1 MSKIHFLPVSY
12 GDSFVIECEKGGQ
25 RGVVLVD
32 GGPQGYGEVVEK
44 KVEEVGTPDLMVLT
58 HYDNDHIG
66 GLTDYIKSYNG
77 KGKLPAKEVW
87 ANCAGYARVDEEP
100 RLTADGKVSPV
111 MPCSITQG
119 VQLARLLDA
128 IARKGELTWSDNL
141 IEGFSKEFPFATV
154 EVVSP
159 TAEGR
164 QLAVGKQEKVA
175 ATLKPEAATM
185 ANKSLDKEEIILPL
199 EDLAKDCPKPPSA
212 KVDAEVANAASIAI
226 LLRCDDLSILM
237 LGDCYP
243 HNVVDYLRKNKYSET
258 NPLEVDFV
266 KVAHHGSRHNTSNE
280 LLDLIKCNHFIIS
293 TNGAK
298 FGHPDRE
305 AFAHILCHPTRDRSE
320 KVHFYLNYDMDT
332 LRTKSGRFIL
342 DGEPEAYN
350 FEIHESV
357 SEIAPLERK
366 SKAPVTIDSATL
378 NKLTAEAIASPRLRM
393 NLDLRNSTED
403 QSQRMLNAIQP
414 GSVLP
419 IHRHLKSSET
429 VVCLRGHLQEI
440 FYDDNGMVTEVFDL
454 IPGSDCMGLNI
465 PKGQWHTVV
474 ALKSG
479 TVILETKDGPYAP
492 LGEDEVMNL

>member
-87 ANCAGYARVDEEP
+87 ANCAGYASVVEAP
-100 RLTADGKVSPV
+100 KLTADGKVSPI
-111 MPCSITQG
+111 MTESIPQG
-119 VQLARLLDA
+119 VNLARLLAA
-128 IARKGELTWSDNL
+128 IAQKGELTWRDDL
-141 IEGFSKEFPFATV
+141 IEGFSKEFPFASV

-175 ATLKPEAATM
+175 ATMKPEAATM
-185 ANKSLDKEEIILPL
+185 SKSLDKEEIVLPL
-199 EDLAKDCPKPPSA
+199 EDLAQDCPKPPSA

-293 TNGAK
+293 TNGNK

-393 NLDLRNSTED
+393 NLDLRNSQED
-403 QSQRMLNAIQP
+403 QSQRMLNAIEP
-414 GSVLP
+414 GTVMP
-419 IHRHLKSSET
+419 IHRHRSSSET
-429 VVCLRGHLQEI
+429 VVCIRGHFEEY
-440 FYDDNGMVTEVFDL
+440 FYDDEGVLTDTIDM
-454 IPGSDCMGLNI
+454 IPGGTVLNI
-465 PKGQWHTVV
+465 PVGQWHS
-474 ALKSG
+474 LRPMESG
-479 TVILETKDGPYAP
+479 TVLLEAKDGAYEPMGP
-492 LGEDEVMNL
+492 EDIWAE